1 MGGKRMGK
9 VRLLL
14 EAATKT
20 NLIIYPL
27 APIYNSMIYYSGL
40 SKIGA
45 IIAQLVEHFL
55 GKEEVGSSILLD
67 GSICVTGTNESNS
80 QETIENG

>member
-1 MGGKRMGK
+1 M
-9 VRLLL
+9 
-14 EAATKT
+14 A

-27 APIYNSMIYYSGL
+27 ASNYNSMIYYSGL

-67 GSICVTGTNESNS
+67 GSIRDGQGNTTHRR
-80 QETIENG
+80 

>member
-1 MGGKRMGK
+1 MCYRISQKF
-9 VRLLL
+9 LNLPPC
-14 EAATKT
+14 AAS
-20 NLIIYPL
+20 LIHV
-27 APIYNSMIYYSGL
+27 YYSGL

-67 GSICVTGTNESNS
+67 GSICKAYKHRKQLTGDH
-80 QETIENG
+80 